1 MNLDFEIVKDLE
13 KRILVIDGAM
23 GTNIQ
28 KFMLKEED
36 YRGELLK
43 NFKFNQKGNN
53 DLLSITNP
61 KIIDSIHRKFLD
73 VGADIIETNT
83 LNSNKI
89 SQKDSGLQHLVY
101 DLNYKS
107 AKLAKKACDDYLK
120 KDGKKRYVSGSVGP
134 TNKMVSL
141 SLDIEDSKCDNISFN
156 ELKDAY
162 KEQIDALMDGGVDL
176 ILIETIFSSLNAKA
190 AIMATNEV
198 FRFKN
203 RNLPIMI
210 SGTISNKSERLLSG
224 EKFIDFAKSIKDE
237 NVISVGLNCSFGSKN
252 LNPFIKELS
261 EMKDFFVSVYP
272 NAGLPN
278 KLGIYEESPEIT
290 LKYIEE
296 MLKEHHLNMVG
307 GCCGTTYEHIRL
319 ISNVSKKY
327 KPRIIRE
334 FSSSNI

>member
-1 MNLDFEIVKDLE
+1 MNLNFEIVKDLE

-43 NFKFNQKGNN
+43 NFKFNQRGNN

-89 SQKDSGLQHLVY
+89 SQKDFGLQHLVY

-120 KDGKKRYVSGSVGP
+120 KDGKKRYVAGAVGP
-134 TNKMVSL
+134 TNKIVSL
-141 SLDIEDSKCDNISFN
+141 SLDIENSKCGNISFN

-162 KEQIDALMDGGVDL
+162 KEQIAALMDGGVDL

-190 AIMATNEV
+190 AIMASNEV

-210 SGTISNKSERLLSG
+210 SGTISNESGKLFSG
-224 EKFIDFAKSIKDE
+224 ENFSDFAKSIKDE

-261 EMKDFFVSVYP
+261 EIQDFFVSVYP
-272 NAGLPN
+272 NAGLPD
-278 KLGIYEESPEIT
+278 KLGLYEESPEIT

-296 MLKEHHLNMVG
+296 MLKECYLNIVG

-327 KPRIIRE
+327 KPRIIRK